1 MTFFSEVK
9 TKFLTI
15 AEGEDIPTENF
26 LLSCSEIVPF
36 FGKYKFRCFFMSA
49 VVSMSVVLFCRYVGP
64 YCVQASEIRCQWKYR
79 GNC

>member
-1 MTFFSEVK
+1 MTFFSEIK

-26 LLSCSEIVPF
+26 LLSFSEIVPF
-36 FGKYKFRCFFMSA
+36 FGRYMNVNNS
-49 VVSMSVVLFCRYVGP
+49 SDLMSVVPFCRYVGSH
-64 YCVQASEIRCQWKYR
+64 CVQASEIRCQWKYR